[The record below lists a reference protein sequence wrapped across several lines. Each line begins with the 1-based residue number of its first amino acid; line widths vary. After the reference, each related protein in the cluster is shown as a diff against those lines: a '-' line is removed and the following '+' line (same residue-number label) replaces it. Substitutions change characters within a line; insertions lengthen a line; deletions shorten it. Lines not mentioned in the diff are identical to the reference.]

1 MQISMYIYVHIQI
14 YEYTLYIYT
23 WVCICMLAL
32 KMTWHPNKFILAG
45 HVGHQW
51 PFHWIRQMIR
61 VGMQVNSRKNARGY
75 GALYGGSRPKI
86 TTRGRMKQVS
96 KPLPWQHNKPNSV
109 WKPWFLIRSTVF
121 AWIHDVL
128 ISWLLGSSCWVI
140 VLSDITSSFEFWILT
155 LLYMDFVRFYMQFQ
169 RTIIRPDLDFHP
181 NQLLRHNVLCTF
193 PWKCKELTL
202 QEYAAYARDNKVG
215 GYD

>member
-1 MQISMYIYVHIQI
+1 MNIYIYIH
-14 YEYTLYIYT
+14 T

-121 AWIHDVL
+121 AWIHDGL
-128 ISWLLGSSCWVI
+128 ISWLPGSSCWVI
-140 VLSDITSSFEFWILT
+140 VLSDITSGFEFWILT
-155 LLYMDFVRFYMQFQ
+155 LLYLDFVRFY
-169 RTIIRPDLDFHP
+169 
-181 NQLLRHNVLCTF
+181 NVLHAVSEDDYSPRFGLSSQPTS
-193 PWKCKELTL
+193 PVTMYSALSHENARNWPCKNMPPMPGTT
-202 QEYAAYARDNKVG
+202 R
-215 GYD
+215 